1 MFVLVFSLDVLCH
14 FTRNGTENPSFL
26 VILEDFLPKVL
37 FVQKKVVPLHRQY
50 PPRFPKTSEPGRVV
64 YL

>member
-1 MFVLVFSLDVLCH
+1 MFVLVFSLDFLCH

>member
-1 MFVLVFSLDVLCH
+1 MRSEDAKGQ
-14 FTRNGTENPSFL
+14 T
-26 VILEDFLPKVL
+26 LEDFLPKVL